1 MQLRTVDAIQK
12 TLKWLIP
19 AALVFALVYA
29 ISETQE
35 EQVVITEP
43 ELANAALIDDLYE
56 RGYFA
61 NALSYN
67 VVRIAVALGVDVDAG
82 AYALK
87 PGMGA
92 FAFLAAVSTPEYR
105 YITVQEG
112 LRREQVADVVGKSL
126 DWDQAEKDRFINDL
140 PLCSLTGGE
149 GYFFPGVYL
158 VHKDESPE
166 MVRQR
171 MAQRL
176 QEALAELAG
185 EEETTVL
192 NVRQILTIAS
202 LIQREAAGKGDMR
215 LISGV
220 IWNRLF
226 EEMPLQIDATLQY
239 IKAENAKVW
248 WPQVTGE
255 DKYLDS
261 PYNTYQNKGLPPGP
275 IANPGRAAIEA
286 ALKPLDTS
294 CMFYIHDN
302 SRNIHCAST
311 YEAHKRNI
319 SYYLK

>member
-1 MQLRTVDAIQK
+1 MRMAVSDMIGK
-12 TLKWLIP
+12 TCKWLIP

-29 ISETQE
+29 ISETKE
-35 EQVVITEP
+35 ERLVITEP
-43 ELANAALIDDLYE
+43 ELADAALLEDLYD

-67 VVRIAVALGVDVDAG
+67 IVKIAVALGVDVNAG

-92 FAFLAAVSTPEYR
+92 FAFLAAVSMPEYT

-112 LRREQVADVVGKSL
+112 LRREQVAEVVGKALGWGQS
-126 DWDQAEKDRFINDL
+126 EKDRFINDL
-140 PLCSLTGGE
+140 PLCSFTGGE

-176 QEALAELAG
+176 QEALAELTSEQAT
-185 EEETTVL
+185 EVL

-239 IKAENAKVW
+239 VKAENAKVW
-248 WPQVTGE
+248 WPQVTGD

-302 SRNIHCAST
+302 ARNIHCAST